1 MTKEKEIRQIKLML
15 SPEEHRLVRLAAA
28 SRDQAMT
35 EFVRATVM
43 EAVSR
48 ELEDLGLA
56 SEKKAKSRNP
66 KKRPG

>member
-1 MTKEKEIRQIKLML
+1 MTKERETRQIKLLL

-48 ELEDLGLA
+48 ELKDLGLA
-56 SEKKAKSRNP
+56 SEKTAKTRGA
-66 KKRPG
+66 KKRRG